1 MPPTLGV
8 VAREHIDEI
17 PEPRLCELKI
27 RDIPHFHLRSDSL
40 MPQTELAGSCGS
52 RSRELE
58 AGGTAEAGDGT
69 TRPLYG
75 RYGVRWNSINVRAAT
90 RAFT

>member
-40 MPQTELAGSCGS
+40 MPQTELPAPADRG
-52 RSRELE
+52 SRELE
-58 AGGTAEAGDGT
+58 AGGQPGRVTVHPPA
-69 TRPLYG
+69 RYS
-75 RYGVRWNSINVRAAT
+75 RYGVRWNSINV
-90 RAFT
+90 